1 MKIALIG
8 ATGFVGSAIL
18 KELADRNHS
27 IKAFSR
33 NVSTDLGYKNVVGVP
48 LDVNEVDAL
57 AADLKGADVVVSAFN
72 SGWTNPTIYEDYL
85 SGSKNIFEAV
95 RKSGVKR
102 LIVIGGAGSLFL
114 DESMRVIDSPSFPE
128 EIKPGAQA
136 ALEFLEF
143 LETEKDIDWE
153 FFSPAIE
160 MHQGT
165 SGVRTGKYRLGLD
178 NPVVNSEGRSILS
191 VEDVAVV
198 IADEVAKQNFT
209 RRRFTA
215 GY

>member
-18 KELADRNHS
+18 NELAERNHS
-27 IKAFSR
+27 VKAFSR
-33 NVSTDLGYKNVVGVP
+33 KIPTDLGFKNVIGVA
-48 LDVNEVDAL
+48 LDVNDVDAL
-57 AADLKGADVVVSAFN
+57 AADLKGADVVISAFN

-85 SGSKNIFEAV
+85 SGSKNIVEAV
-95 RKSGVKR
+95 RKAGVKR
-102 LIVIGGAGSLFL
+102 FIVIGGAGSLYL
-114 DESMRVIDSPSFPE
+114 DETTRVIDSPSFPV

-136 ALEFLEF
+136 ALEFLE
-143 LETEKDIDWE
+143 LLKGEREIDWE

-165 SGVRTGKYRLGLD
+165 SGERTGKYRLGLD
-178 NPVVNSEGRSILS
+178 YPVVNKEGRSILS

-198 IADEVAKQNFT
+198 IADEVEKQSFT

>member
-1 MKIALIG
+1 MKVALIG

-18 KELADRNHS
+18 KELAERNHS

-33 NVSTDLGYKNVVGVP
+33 SVGSDLGYRNAVGVA
-48 LDVNEVDAL
+48 LDVNNVDAL
-57 AADLKGADVVVSAFN
+57 AADLKGADIVVSAFN
-72 SGWTNPTIYEDYL
+72 PGWTNPNIYEEFLKGY
-85 SGSKNIFEAV
+85 KNIQEAV
-95 RKSGVKR
+95 KKSGVKR
-102 LIVIGGAGSLFL
+102 FIVIGGAGSLYI
-114 DESMRVIDSPSFPE
+114 DENTQVIDTPQFPE
-128 EIKPGAQA
+128 EIKPGALA
-136 ALEFLEF
+136 AKEYLNELEK
-143 LETEKDIDWE
+143 ETDLDWE
-153 FFSPAIE
+153 LFSPAIE

-198 IADEVAKQNFT
+198 IVNEVEKQNFT

>member
-27 IKAFSR
+27 VKAFSR
-33 NVSTDLGYKNVVGVP
+33 HISTDLGYKNVVGVP
-48 LDVNEVDAL
+48 LDINNVVTL
-57 AADLKGADVVVSAFN
+57 AADLKGADVVISAFN
-72 SGWTNPTIYEDYL
+72 SGWTNPNIYEEYL
-85 SGSKNIFEAV
+85 VGSKNIVEAV
-95 RKSGVKR
+95 KKVEIKR

-114 DESMRVIDSPSFPE
+114 DKNMRVIDSPSFPV

-136 ALEFLEF
+136 ALEFLDF
-143 LETEKDIDWE
+143 LEGEKVLDWE

-165 SGVRTGKYRLGLD
+165 SGVRTGNYRLGLD
-178 NPVVNSEGRSILS
+178 NPVINNEGRSVLS

-198 IADEVAKQNFT
+198 IVDEVEKQNFT

>member
-1 MKIALIG
+1 MKVALIG

-18 KELADRNHS
+18 KELAERNHS

-33 NVSTDLGYKNVVGVP
+33 KIDAGLGYKNVVGIP
-48 LDVNEVDAL
+48 LDVNDVDKLTAEL
-57 AADLKGADVVVSAFN
+57 RGAAIVISAFN
-72 SGWTNPTIYEDYL
+72 AGWTNPTIYDDYL
-85 SGSKNIFEAV
+85 IGAKNIQEAV
-95 RKSGVKR
+95 KNAGVKR
-102 LIVIGGAGSLFL
+102 FIVIGGAGSLWV
-114 DESMRVIDSPSFPE
+114 DEGVKVIDTPHFPE
-128 EIKPGAQA
+128 EIKPGAKA
-136 ALEFLEF
+136 ASDYFDYLQHEDEL
-143 LETEKDIDWE
+143 DWE

-165 SGVRTGKYRLGLD
+165 SGERLGKYTLGLD
-178 NPVVNSEGRSILS
+178 YPVTNKEGRSILS

-198 IADEVAKQNFT
+198 IADEVEKQNFT